1 MHDLSYSIL
10 LLYLGWLLRGA
21 LQGRWRSN
29 PKRHHAADP
38 RHCWVEI
45 AGRWHAFTDDALDT
59 ALARAD
65 MLAPWFRH
73 HALRWTAHTLAVA
86 ALVAG
91 VLFTA

>member
-21 LQGRWRSN
+21 LQGRWRTN

-45 AGRWHAFTDDALDT
+45 GGRWHAFTDDALDT

-65 MLAPWFRH
+65 MLTPLFRH
-73 HALRWTAHTLAVA
+73 AWLSRILLAA
-86 ALVAG
+86 ILTALV
-91 VLFTA
+91 VLTLR